1 MNDSVMK
8 LSEDMLEKV
17 TGGAARP
24 GYSDSD
30 LEKAGV
36 TVYTGK
42 NGKKSYSFKT
52 SDGKIRS
59 ISKNTALDVC
69 DCYKIA
75 GNVKL
80 NDAEL
85 DALIKQ
91 NTPC

>member
-36 TVYTGK
+36 KVAVGK
-42 NGKKSYSFKT
+42 NGKKTYSVVT
-52 SDGKIRS
+52 SDGKKRR

-75 GNVKL
+75 GNVQL
-80 NDAEL
+80 SGAEL
-85 DALIKQ
+85 DALIQ
-91 NTPC
+91 QGTPC